1 MPDVTTPLAV
11 RFSNERARV
20 FSDSLLQAIQTAR
33 EFDAQYAALSGDTLF
48 PNTADLIA
56 DNSDVDGRPR
66 VQAQTVRALR
76 TAAQDLLTWAAAGN
90 PTREARLRTVAVNGG
105 SRF

>member
-1 MPDVTTPLAV
+1 MADIVVPQAV
-11 RFSNERARV
+11 KFTNEKVRV
-20 FSDSLLQAIQTAR
+20 FADSLLSAIQTGR

-56 DNSDVDGRPR
+56 DGSDVDGRQR

-76 TAAQDLLTWAAAGN
+76 TAAQDLLTWAATGN
-90 PTREARLRTVAVNGG
+90 PTREARLRTIAVNGQAK
-105 SRF
+105 F